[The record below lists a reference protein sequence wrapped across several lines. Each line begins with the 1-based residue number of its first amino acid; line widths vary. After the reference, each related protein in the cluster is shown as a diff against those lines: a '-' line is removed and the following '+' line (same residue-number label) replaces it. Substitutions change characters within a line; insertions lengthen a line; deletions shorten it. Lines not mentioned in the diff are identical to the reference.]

1 MSTHAHEKHYFLDPS
16 RKFLNLDGIHSKIIS
31 SLPEDMTAADLTRER
46 LLKVLLADQVWAHGN
61 PDGPKDV
68 LTLLNAYDRWLE
80 AMAAKNLLEAEK
92 KGFGEIPA
100 DIWDLQQCSLVAQEK
115 RVARCAKGKL
125 ALMLR
130 AALPGDSVCILIRSK
145 TPVVLKIREGDEKVK
160 HCQFVG
166 QCYYEG
172 AMYGEAIE
180 MKEASYP
187 YFLVRVDER
196 DVFEGINFDGVS
208 RSKVSEQSKL
218 K

>member
-1 MSTHAHEKHYFLDPS
+1 MSTHAHEKHYYLDPS
-16 RKFLNLDGIHSKIIS
+16 RKFLNLDGIHSEIIS

-46 LLKVLLADQVWAHGN
+46 LLKVLLADQAWAHGN

-68 LTLLNAYDRWLE
+68 LTLLNAYDHWPE

-100 DIWDLQQCSLVAQEK
+100 DIWDLQQRSLVAQEK

-125 ALMLR
+125 ALVLR

-166 QCYYEG
+166 QCY
-172 AMYGEAIE
+172 
-180 MKEASYP
+180 
-187 YFLVRVDER
+187 
-196 DVFEGINFDGVS
+196 
-208 RSKVSEQSKL
+208 
-218 K
+218 